1 MTTKSDDLFNIEGK
15 CIAIT
20 GGAGVLCGEMSTSLA
35 RRGAKVAVLDFNAE
49 AGEKLVEQINSEG
62 GSAVFVQANVLDRD
76 QMENALNAA
85 VESIGAVDV
94 LINGAGGNRK
104 DATCSSDM
112 SFFDLPTGALRGVF
126 DLNCVGT
133 ILPSQVFGRH
143 MAERGRG
150 TIVNISSMCGFRPL
164 TNVVGYSA
172 AKAAVGNFTQWLAT
186 YVAQNCSTAIRV
198 NAIAPGFFLTEQN
211 RFLLTD
217 KQTGELTPRGRQVID
232 HTPAGQFGQP
242 ADLIGTLIW
251 LISDASKFV
260 TGIVVPVDGG
270 FSAYS
275 GV

>member
-104 DATCSSDM
+104 DATCSADM
-112 SFFDLPTGALRGVF
+112 SFFDLPSDALRGVF

-133 ILPSQVFGRH
+133 ILPSQGFRRH